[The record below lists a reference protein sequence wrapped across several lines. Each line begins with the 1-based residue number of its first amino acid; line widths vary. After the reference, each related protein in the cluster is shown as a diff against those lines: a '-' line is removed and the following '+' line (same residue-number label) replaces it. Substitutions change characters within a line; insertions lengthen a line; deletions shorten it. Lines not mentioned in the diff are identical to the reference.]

1 VQRREKKKILK
12 KKKPSLTSVKSI
24 LFPLHIILIF
34 IISPEAIAENHS
46 GLSKTDEPS
55 EHKRT
60 RGKKKKEKKAF
71 KKTPHKGNL
80 SYRFLSMIKKVAI
93 PL

>member
-1 VQRREKKKILK
+1 VQRREKKKNFE

-55 EHKRT
+55 EHKGT
-60 RGKKKKEKKAF
+60 RGKKRKKKRPL
-71 KKTPHKGNL
+71 KKTPSPLPPQRAFVLPLLVHG
-80 SYRFLSMIKKVAI
+80 KKK
-93 PL
+93 